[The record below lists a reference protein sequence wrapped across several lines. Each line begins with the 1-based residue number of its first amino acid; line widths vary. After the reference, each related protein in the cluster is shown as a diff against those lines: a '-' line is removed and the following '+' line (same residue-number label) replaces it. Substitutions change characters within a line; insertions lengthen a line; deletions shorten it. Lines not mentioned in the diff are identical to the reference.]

1 MFIDPFSE
9 AIKAHDVMDI
19 GFSKFR
25 KKDDPRLFDDRI
37 LIINSEITNRTKLAH
52 TLDYLSSKDVAV
64 IALDLLFDSL
74 HIPAE
79 DSLFKESILKSPR
92 LVFGNAFVEGSGS
105 DLSSIGVRTHEYF
118 LNGKEE
124 AFVNIASNDGFSV
137 RAFEPVHLID
147 GKEELSFAVKVSS
160 YLDPS
165 ILSVIKDR
173 NNTKE
178 WINFRRLQP
187 GMQNMIYPINSSKAV
202 HYTMIEIDQF
212 LLDTAFY
219 SKDMFKNKIVLIG
232 FCGEYD
238 RALSMKDRYFTPL
251 NEQYTGRSLPD
262 MHGVVVHANI
272 ISMLLDNDYIF
283 DVPSSGIYLL
293 AFLLFVLNY
302 FVFNLIHFYSYF
314 RSIPYIRLI
323 QVLEFFILLTVCLVL
338 LLNFNIKL
346 AFSFSATCII
356 LSYELLEIY
365 DKKLKSR
372 VESLAKMVYMWIQRA
387 AMISR
392 N

>member
-1 MFIDPFSE
+1 
-9 AIKAHDVMDI
+9 MDI

-25 KKDDPRLFDDRI
+25 KKDDPKLFDDRI
-37 LIINSEITNRTKLAH
+37 LIINSKITNRTKLAY
-52 TLDYLSSKDVAV
+52 TLDYLSAKEVAV
-64 IALDLLFDSL
+64 IGIDLLFDSL
-74 HIPAE
+74 YIPAE
-79 DSLFKESILKSPR
+79 DSLFKASIMKSPR
-92 LVFGNAFVEGSGS
+92 LVFGNSFLEGYDG
-105 DLSSIGVRTHEYF
+105 DHSSVGVRTHEYF
-118 LNGKEE
+118 LNGKPEGY
-124 AFVNIASNDGFSV
+124 VNMASNDGFSV
-137 RAFEPVHLID
+137 RAFEPVHQVD
-147 GKEELSFAVKVSS
+147 GKEEFSFSVKVSS
-160 YLDPS
+160 YLDSTIPGA
-165 ILSVIKDR
+165 IKKR

-187 GMQNMIYPINSSKAV
+187 GMQNMIYPINSSKLV
-202 HYTMIEIDQF
+202 HYTMIDIDQF
-212 LLDTAFY
+212 LMDTAYY
-219 SKDMFKNKIVLIG
+219 SNEMFKNKIILIG

-238 RALSMKDRYFTPL
+238 RAFSMKDRYFTPM

-272 ISMLLDNDYIF
+272 ISMLLDADYIL
-283 DVPSSGIYLL
+283 DIPASGIYIL

-302 FVFNLIHFYSYF
+302 FIFNLIHFYSYF

-323 QVLEFFILLTVCLVL
+323 QVCEFFILLTVCLVL

-346 AFSFSATCII
+346 AFSFAATCII

-372 VESLAKMVYMWIQRA
+372 VESLAKMVYMWIRRA